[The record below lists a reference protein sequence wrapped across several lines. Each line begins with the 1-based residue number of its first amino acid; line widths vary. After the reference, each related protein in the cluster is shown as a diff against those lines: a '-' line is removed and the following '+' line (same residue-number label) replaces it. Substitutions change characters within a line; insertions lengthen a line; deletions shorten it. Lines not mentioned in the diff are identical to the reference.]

1 MRGKKT
7 ETEGGLSR
15 ALNPSYSQTES
26 PVGRQRFSDLSIA
39 VEKKKVPVDREGYEH
54 GPGVKKK
61 KKKKTEPCIFLKNPW
76 VKKKKINLD
85 ILMVPVRLEEGL
97 RTSPKT

>member
-1 MRGKKT
+1 M
-7 ETEGGLSR
+7 
-15 ALNPSYSQTES
+15 
-26 PVGRQRFSDLSIA
+26 GRQRFSDLSIA

-61 KKKKTEPCIFLKNPW
+61 KKTCIFLKKHW
-76 VKKKKINLD
+76 VKKKINPD

>member
-61 KKKKTEPCIFLKNPW
+61 KKKKTEPCIFLKKHW
-76 VKKKKINLD
+76 VKKKNQPRHPDGSCKTGVGTED
-85 ILMVPVRLEEGL
+85 I
-97 RTSPKT
+97 T